1 MDLRARIFVV
11 ILSLSI
17 LTFVITLVR
26 RKNLKE
32 NYAILWVI
40 TCIVLSAVPLLID
53 YLDRAAYAVGI
64 DYPPAFLYLIA
75 IIFIFIL
82 ILHFSVIVSKLSEQN
97 KSLIQDF
104 GIMEKKVADLE
115 TEVKNASK
123 RASKSTV
130 KVKNANN
137 ITNSR
142 RGAQEI
148 HEE

>member
-148 HEE
+148 QG